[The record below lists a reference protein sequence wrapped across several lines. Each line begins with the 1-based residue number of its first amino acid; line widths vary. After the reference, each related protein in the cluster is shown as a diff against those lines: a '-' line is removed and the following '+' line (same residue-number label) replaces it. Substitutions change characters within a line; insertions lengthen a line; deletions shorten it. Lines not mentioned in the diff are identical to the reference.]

1 MDIIKERKNFYILTG
16 GPGSGKS
23 SIIER
28 LKQRGYLHVEEVG
41 RQIIKEQ
48 LAIGGD
54 ALHWGDRVKFRDL
67 MLSRSIADFLQIEE
81 SEKPVFFDRGI
92 PELIGYSY
100 LIKEP
105 VSDELWHAAKQF
117 RYNPHV
123 FIAPPW
129 QEIYQKDTER
139 MQDFQEAIETYTC
152 VQKSYLECGYT
163 VIELPKV
170 DVDARVQF
178 MLSHITTQNN

>member
-1 MDIIKERKNFYILTG
+1 MPNTHERKNFFIITG

-23 SIIER
+23 SIIES
-28 LKQRGYLHVEEVG
+28 LKQKGYQTVEEVG
-41 RQIIKEQ
+41 REIIKQ
-48 LAIGGD
+48 QHAIGGN
-54 ALHWGDRVKFRDL
+54 ALHWGDRLKFREL

-81 SEKPVFFDRGI
+81 SEKSVFFDRGI

-105 VSDELWHAAKQF
+105 VPVELWHAAEQF
-117 RYNPHV
+117 RYNSKV

-129 QEIYQKDTER
+129 QEIYQKDAER
-139 MQDFQEAIETYTC
+139 KQDFQEAIETYTC
-152 VQKSYLECGYT
+152 VKKSYLECGYT

-178 MLSHITTQNN
+178 LLSNVI